1 MRNVSAWKYAD
12 ALLTALIALV
22 IGLLFPWWAG
32 AVVFVLGLA
41 LVFRPGRQRA
51 IYRGVASEDEKS
63 AKDLLEWN
71 EWEVTHGP
79 SAPGIAN
86 PSRRD
91 D

>member
-1 MRNVSAWKYAD
+1 MRASVLKVAD
-12 ALLTALIALV
+12 VLVTALIALV

-32 AVVFVLGLA
+32 AIVLA
-41 LVFRPGRQRA
+41 LGFGLLFRSGRQRA
-51 IYRGVASEDEKS
+51 IYRGVAAEDGKS
-63 AKDLLEWN
+63 TKDLLEWN

-86 PSRRD
+86 PSHRD

>member
-1 MRNVSAWKYAD
+1 MKSVVAWKIAD
-12 ALLTALIALV
+12 ALVVALIALV

-32 AVVFVLGLA
+32 AIVLALGFG

-51 IYRGVASEDEKS
+51 IYRGVDSEDGKS
-63 AKDLLEWN
+63 AKDLVEWN

>member
-1 MRNVSAWKYAD
+1 MVV
-12 ALLTALIALV
+12 TALIALV

-41 LVFRPGRQRA
+41 LVFKQVRREAVERHAAP
-51 IYRGVASEDEKS
+51 ENEKS
-63 AKDLLEWN
+63 AEELLEWN

-79 SAPGIAN
+79 SAPGVTN
-86 PSRRD
+86 PSHRD